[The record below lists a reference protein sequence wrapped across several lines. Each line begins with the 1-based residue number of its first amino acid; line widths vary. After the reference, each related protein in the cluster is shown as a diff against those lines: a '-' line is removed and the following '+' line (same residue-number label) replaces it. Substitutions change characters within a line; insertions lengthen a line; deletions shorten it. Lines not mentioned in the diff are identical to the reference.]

1 MEDITEVY
9 KIIEYL
15 DRRNKTEWSALLH
28 GILIYLEE
36 NASDDDDDGVD
47 LSEEEGAAVP
57 EGVPEV
63 AIDEQGFQSL
73 K

>member
-1 MEDITEVY
+1 MEDVKEIY

-15 DRRNKTEWSALLH
+15 DRRNKTEWTALLH
-28 GILIYLEE
+28 GFLIYLEE
-36 NASDDDDDGVD
+36 NVSDDDVD

-57 EGVPEV
+57 EGIPEV

>member
-1 MEDITEVY
+1 MEDVKEIY

-28 GILIYLEE
+28 GFLIYLEE
-36 NASDDDDDGVD
+36 NVSDDDVD

-57 EGVPEV
+57 EGIPEV
-63 AIDEQGFQSL
+63 AIDGQGFQSL

>member
-1 MEDITEVY
+1 MEDVKEIY

-28 GILIYLEE
+28 GFLIYLEE
-36 NASDDDDDGVD
+36 NVSDDDVD

>member
-28 GILIYLEE
+28 GFLIYLEE
-36 NASDDDDDGVD
+36 NVSDEDDDVD

>member
-1 MEDITEVY
+1 MEDVKEIY

-15 DRRNKTEWSALLH
+15 DRRNKTEWTALLH
-28 GILIYLEE
+28 GFLIYLEE
-36 NASDDDDDGVD
+36 NVSDDDVD